1 MIQERDESGSLR
13 AVYDIQE
20 ADDHKVPR
28 EVVSVRAVGGGSSIS
43 HGFTRVLQG
52 MFLPAGYPASV
63 SSDYTR
69 YQVLNALQGFF
80 SSLGGLV
87 ASRAV
92 LEGHGVGSANASATN
107 ALLLTILQDIFSRVT
122 AILSGYYLGTALF
135 PEAKTYRFLAD
146 IWNDIPLVLDT
157 LSPLL
162 SHVSLDFVRLP
173 YPPFLLP
180 TLVNRPGP
188 WRGIALCFSGIFRSM
203 CAVAAAGSKAALT
216 LHFAQPDHGAA
227 SGDISDLSAKDGSKE
242 TVLALVGM
250 LCGSVIMPLIQ
261 TQAETY
267 SLLAV
272 IIVAHIW
279 INYYAVHSVV
289 FKSYN
294 RQRTSILWDA
304 FRDSEGEHR
313 CLTPREV
320 ARHERIFHNAPA
332 LFRTDL
338 RTGARRVIGTCDM
351 GSPLASLLPCAPGT
365 QSLLAPRHACP
376 RWTGA
381 AEQPLVGALL
391 RLFADAQYVLWLD
404 AHADPAAG
412 THVRVVLKAGHTSR
426 DQMHAWAHALELAR
440 AREARRAADVAGI
453 LAEVRAAK
461 EAVDAQF
468 DAFLAHTHKAGWDMD
483 AAAGGFVTGM
493 PAVIE
498 VSADGEDKKER

>member
-1 MIQERDESGSLR
+1 
-13 AVYDIQE
+13 
-20 ADDHKVPR
+20 
-28 EVVSVRAVGGGSSIS
+28 
-43 HGFTRVLQG
+43 

-63 SSDYTR
+63 SGDYTR

-122 AILSGYYLGTALF
+122 ALLSGYYLGTALF

-157 LSPLL
+157 LSPML
-162 SHVSLDFVRLP
+162 SHVSLDFVWLAF
-173 YPPFLLP
+173 PPFLLP
-180 TLVNRPGP
+180 TLAHRPGP
-188 WRGIALCFSGIFRSM
+188 WRGVALCFSGIFRSM

-216 LHFAQPDHGAA
+216 LHFSQPDHGAA

-250 LCGSVIMPLIQ
+250 LCGSIIMPHIQ
-261 TQAETY
+261 TPTQTY

-272 IIVAHIW
+272 IIVSHIY
-279 INYYAVHSVV
+279 INYYAVQSVV

-294 RQRTSILWDA
+294 RQRTSILWGA
-304 FRDSEGEHR
+304 FRGSEGEHR

-320 ARHERIFHNAPA
+320 ARHERIFHNPSII
-332 LFRTDL
+332 FRTDL
-338 RTGARRVIGTCDM
+338 QTRARRIIGHCDM
-351 GSPLASLLPCAPGT
+351 GSPLTTILPCSPDARK
-365 QSLLAPRHACP
+365 SLLAPRHQCP
-376 RWTGA
+376 RWAGA
-381 AEQPLVGALL
+381 AESTLVGSLL
-391 RLFADAQYVLWLD
+391 QLFADEKYVLWFD
-404 AHADPAAG
+404 AHADPAAC
-412 THVRVVLKAGHTSR
+412 THLRVVLKAGHTPR
-426 DQMHAWAHALELAR
+426 DQMKAWAHAFELASL
-440 AREARRAADVAGI
+440 REERRTADVAS
-453 LAEVRAAK
+453 LLEEVRK
-461 EAVDAQF
+461 SKAVVDSQF
-468 DAFLAHTHKAGWDMD
+468 DAFLVHTHKAGWDID

-498 VSADGEDKKER
+498 VSADESEEDRKER